1 MIKKS
6 KVIILGAGAGG
17 ISTASRLKN
26 AGVKDILIIDY
37 ADKHAYQPAWP
48 LVGSGDEKKKD
59 TVKPMKKVIPNGID
73 YEQQKVKFIQP
84 VERKVHLDNGEYVMY
99 EYLVVALGI
108 QLDFNKIEGLEETL
122 GKNGVCTNYLYDY
135 LDYTYKTL
143 KQTNDGNIIV
153 TKPKSVIK
161 GGVSPENSIF
171 TFDEFVHDKKK
182 NQPHLI
188 FKTGKDTLF
197 PVEKYR
203 AYIEKHLNN
212 KDIEYG
218 LNQELVKVD
227 GKNQRATFKDLVA
240 LETYEVPFSMLLVTP
255 PMSAPD
261 VVKQSTLSDAEGWLD
276 VDPNTLQHVRHLN
289 VFGIGDCTNL
299 PTVKM
304 GAAVRKQ
311 VPILVKNLLSQ
322 MNNRPLSSHYDG
334 ATACPVAT
342 EYGQAFIAEFGYDM
356 KPKESM
362 PIDQGKTNPLLYQVK
377 KRAIPFMYWHAML
390 KGKG

>member
-1 MIKKS
+1 MIKKY
-6 KVIILGAGAGG
+6 KVVILGAGAGG

-26 AGVKDILIIDY
+26 AGVKDILIIDH

-48 LVGSGDEKKKD
+48 LVGSGDENKKD
-59 TVKPMKKVIPNGID
+59 TVKPMKKVIPKGIA
-73 YEQQKVKFIQP
+73 YEQQKVKHIQS

-108 QLDFNKIEGLEETL
+108 QLDFNKIEGLEDTL

-182 NQPHLI
+182 DQPHLI

-289 VFGIGDCTNL
+289 VFGLGDCTNL

-390 KGKG
+390 KVKG

>member
-1 MIKKS
+1 M
-6 KVIILGAGAGG
+6 ILGAGAGG

-59 TVKPMKKVIPNGID
+59 TVKPMKKVITNGID

-182 NQPHLI
+182 DQPHLI

-342 EYGQAFIAEFGYDM
+342 EYGQAFIAEFGYDL

>member
-1 MIKKS
+1 MKLKY
-6 KVIILGAGAGG
+6 KVVILGAGAGG
-17 ISTASRLKN
+17 LSTASRLLKS
-26 AGVKDILIIDY
+26 GVKDILLIDH

-48 LVGSGDEKKKD
+48 LVGSGDEKKKHTD
-59 TVKPMKKVIPNGID
+59 KPMDKVIPKEVQHLKKQVT
-73 YEQQKVKFIQP
+73 YIQP
-84 VERKVHLDNGEYVMY
+84 VERKIHLDDGTFVIY

-108 QLDFNKIEGLEETL
+108 QLDFDKIEGLPETL

-135 LDYTYKTL
+135 LDYTYKML
-143 KQTNDGNIIV
+143 KHTNEGNIIV

-161 GGVSPENSIF
+161 GGVSPENSVF

-182 NQPHLI
+182 DKPHLV
-188 FKTGKDTLF
+188 FKSGRDTLF
-197 PVEKYR
+197 PVEKYSD
-203 AYIEKHLNN
+203 YIEKHLNN
-212 KDIEYG
+212 KDIEYK

-227 GKNQRATFKDLVA
+227 GEKQLATFRDLVTG
-240 LETYEVPFSMLLVTP
+240 ESYNMPFSMLLVTP
-255 PMSAPD
+255 PMSAPE
-261 VVKQSTLSDAEGWLD
+261 VVKQSTLSDEEGWLE
-276 VDPNTLQHVRHLN
+276 VNLFTLQHVRHRN

-311 VPILVKNLLSQ
+311 LPILVDNLISA
-322 MNNRPLSSHYDG
+322 MKDKPLKAHYDG

-390 KGKG
+390 KGKA

>member
-6 KVIILGAGAGG
+6 KVVILGAGAGG

-48 LVGSGDEKKKD
+48 LVSSGDEKKKD

-218 LNQELVKVD
+218 N
-227 GKNQRATFKDLVA
+227 
-240 LETYEVPFSMLLVTP
+240 
-255 PMSAPD
+255 
-261 VVKQSTLSDAEGWLD
+261 
-276 VDPNTLQHVRHLN
+276 VRFHL
-289 VFGIGDCTNL
+289 CTG
-299 PTVKM
+299 M
-304 GAAVRKQ
+304 R
-311 VPILVKNLLSQ
+311 
-322 MNNRPLSSHYDG
+322 
-334 ATACPVAT
+334 C
-342 EYGQAFIAEFGYDM
+342 
-356 KPKESM
+356 
-362 PIDQGKTNPLLYQVK
+362 
-377 KRAIPFMYWHAML
+377 
-390 KGKG
+390 

>member
-1 MIKKS
+1 MIKKY
-6 KVIILGAGAGG
+6 KVVILGAGAGG
-17 ISTASRLKN
+17 ISTASKLKN
-26 AGVKDILIIDY
+26 AGVKDILIIDH

-73 YEQQKVKFIQP
+73 HEQQKVKLIQP

-108 QLDFNKIEGLEETL
+108 QLDFNKIEGLEDTL

-143 KQTNDGNIIV
+143 KQTNEGNIIV

-182 NQPHLI
+182 DQPHLI

-197 PVEKYR
+197 PVEKYSN
-203 AYIEKHLNN
+203 YIEKHLNN
-212 KDIEYG
+212 KDIEYE

-227 GKNQRATFKDLVA
+227 GNNQRATFKDLVA

-289 VFGIGDCTNL
+289 VFGLGDCTNL